1 MGADPRNEQGYLC
14 ATTQRRLWRPV
25 AEERPYA
32 PVLAF
37 NGARS
42 EVASRIRSA
51 ISPWFDIRRPLDVI
65 RDRIE
70 ERGLAMLG
78 AGS

>member
-1 MGADPRNEQGYLC
+1 MDENASNFSEYVMRYGY
-14 ATTQRRLWRPV
+14 PV
-25 AEERPYA
+25 ADERPYA
-32 PVLAF
+32 PLLAF

-51 ISPWFDIRRPLDVI
+51 ISPWFDVRRPLDVI